1 MRIPYVVGRWV
12 RGNNHYGRERLTEH
26 LLHAPDSAIWLLGTR
41 RMGKTSML
49 KQLEL
54 VTDTSESHYVPLF
67 WDMQGCESIRDLSEE
82 LYYALMDVADRF
94 TPFGIDVNGFGGQDA
109 LLNLRIL
116 ARALVEHDKQ
126 LLILVDEAEVLIN
139 IARQEPAWV
148 GRLRRAMQD
157 HRVRTVMTS
166 TKLLAELNWL
176 NSEWTTSPFL
186 FGFNLVNLT
195 RLDEL
200 PSRALVKQEQGDQAV
215 LAADGVVD
223 DILIHTNGQPYL
235 IQYLCQ
241 RLFDTDEKGR
251 GFLRPIREDDLATDH
266 ILNGFFQNDF
276 QHLSK
281 TERRL
286 LLAVAELNIA
296 KERELLVVL
305 KDLPPRKIQN
315 YLYGLERLGYLRQIF
330 GQWALGNEFLR
341 RWVMDN
347 HEELMRHLG
356 GASDDNIHETLLE
369 IGRDHE
375 VRYLREE
382 IARLEAELAEADA
395 AVATARDDE
404 LVRLLDI
411 VARLKREIARMKK
424 ELASIDT
431 DNSNPP
437 NT

>member
-12 RGNNHYGRERLTEH
+12 RGRNHYGRERLTEH
-26 LLHAPDSAIWLLGTR
+26 LLQAPDSAIWLLGTR

-54 VTDTSESHYVPLF
+54 ITATPDSHYVPVV
-67 WDMQGCESIRDLSEE
+67 WDMQGCESTRELSEE
-82 LYYALMDVADRF
+82 LCFALLDVADRF
-94 TPFGIDVNGFGGQDA
+94 APFGIDVSTFSGQDA
-109 LLNLRIL
+109 LLVLRTL
-116 ARALVEHDKQ
+116 SRALKEQNKQ

-139 IARQEPAWV
+139 IARQDPAWV

-157 HRVRTVMTS
+157 HRVRTIMTS
-166 TKLLAELNWL
+166 TKLLAELNKL

-195 RLDEL
+195 RLDEAAA
-200 PSRALVKQEQGDQAV
+200 RGLVRQLQGEQEV

-223 DILIHTNGQPYL
+223 DVLIHTNGQPYL

-241 RLFDTDEKGR
+241 RLFEADEEGNGR
-251 GFLRPIREDDLATDH
+251 LRSVREEDLATDH

-276 QHLSK
+276 QHLTK

-286 LLAVAELNIA
+286 LLAVAELTIA
-296 KERELLVVL
+296 KEKELLVVL
-305 KDLPPRKIQN
+305 NDLPPRKIQM

-330 GQWALGNEFLR
+330 DQWAVGNEFLR

-347 HEELMRHLG
+347 HDELVQRLSS
-356 GASDDNIHETLLE
+356 ATDDNIHETMLE

-375 VRYLREE
+375 AIYLREE
-382 IARLEAELAEADA
+382 IARLEAELLKVDA
-395 AVATARDDE
+395 AAAKASGDE
-404 LVRLLDI
+404 LVRLLDL
-411 VARLKREIARMKK
+411 AGHLRK
-424 ELASIDT
+424 ELARLRKELANIELG
-431 DNSNPP
+431 NSPQP
-437 NT
+437 

>member
-1 MRIPYVVGRWV
+1 
-12 RGNNHYGRERLTEH
+12 
-26 LLHAPDSAIWLLGTR
+26 
-41 RMGKTSML
+41 MGKTSML

-54 VTDTSESHYVPLF
+54 MTATPESHYVPVF
-67 WDMQGCESIRDLSEE
+67 WDMQGCESTRELSEE
-82 LYYALMDVADRF
+82 LCFALLDVADRF
-94 TPFGIDVNGFGGQDA
+94 APFGIDVSAFEGQDA
-109 LLNLRIL
+109 LLVLRTL
-116 ARALVEHDKQ
+116 SRALKEQHKQ
-126 LLILVDEAEVLIN
+126 LLLLVDEAEVLIN
-139 IARQEPAWV
+139 IARQDPAWV

-166 TKLLAELNWL
+166 TKLLAELNRL

-195 RLDEL
+195 RLDEAAA
-200 PSRALVKQEQGDQAV
+200 RALVRQLQGDQEV

-241 RLFDTDEKGR
+241 RLFEVDEEGNGR
-251 GFLRPIREDDLATDH
+251 LRSVREEDLATDH

-276 QHLSK
+276 QHLTK

-286 LLAVAELNIA
+286 LLAVAELTIA

-305 KDLPPRKIQN
+305 NDLPPRKIQM

-330 GQWALGNEFLR
+330 GQWAVGNEFLR

-347 HEELMRHLG
+347 HDELVQRLSS
-356 GASDDNIHETLLE
+356 ATDDNIHETMLE

-375 VRYLREE
+375 AIYLREE
-382 IARLEAELAEADA
+382 IARLEAELARVDA
-395 AVATARDDE
+395 AAAKATGDE
-404 LVRLLDI
+404 LVRLLDEAAYLRKEL
-411 VARLKREIARMKK
+411 ARLRK
-424 ELASIDT
+424 ELASIDPG
-431 DNSNPP
+431 NSPP
-437 NT
+437 P

>member
-12 RGNNHYGRERLTEH
+12 RGKNHYGRKRLTEH

-49 KQLEL
+49 KQLEM
-54 VTDTSESHYVPLF
+54 VTDTPDSHFVPLF
-67 WDMQGCESIRDLSEE
+67 WDMQGCEGVRDLSEE

-94 TPFGIDVNGFGGQDA
+94 SPFGIDVNGLGGQDA
-109 LLNLRIL
+109 LLNLRTL
-116 ARALVEHDKQ
+116 ARTLFEHDKQ

-139 IARQEPAWV
+139 IAREDPAWV

-166 TKLLAELNWL
+166 TKLLAELNKL

-195 RLDEL
+195 RLDEM
-200 PSRALVKQEQGDQAV
+200 PSRALVKQLQGEQEV
-215 LAADGVVD
+215 LAADGIVD

-241 RLFDTDEKGR
+241 RLFDTDEEGC
-251 GFLRPIREDDLATDH
+251 GFLRPIREEDLATDH

-296 KERELLVVL
+296 KEHEILVVL
-305 KDLPPRKIQN
+305 NDLPPRKIQN

-347 HEELMRHLG
+347 HEELVQRLG

-369 IGRDHE
+369 IGREHE

-382 IARLEAELAEADA
+382 LALREAELAEADA
-395 AVATARDDE
+395 AAATAEGDE

-411 VARLKREIARMKK
+411 VARLKREIARLQK
-424 ELASIDT
+424 EIASIDT
-431 DNSNPP
+431 DNPP
-437 NT
+437 PP